1 MEITL
6 KMYLIVIP
14 LTFLA
19 GFVDAIGGG
28 GGLISLPAYL
38 LAGVPTH
45 FAVGSNKLTA
55 IGGTSI
61 SLARFIRQGYVVLK
75 LAIPCVIAAII
86 GSGTGA
92 RLNLLVSERVLAIA
106 LLVILPI
113 MMFIVFN
120 KRFFPDREDETVV
133 LNSRTYLTGTL
144 AALIVGCY
152 DGFYGPGAGTLW
164 IIAFSVFAKLGIK
177 TSNAHAK
184 VINFTTSAT
193 SLLVY
198 MLSGNVLYTLA
209 LPSMIANM
217 AGSYLGTGL
226 AIKNGSRITK
236 PVIVIVLILLAV
248 KVVTE
253 NFM

>member
-28 GGLISLPAYL
+28 GGLISLPAYM
-38 LAGVPTH
+38 LAGLPTH
-45 FAVGSNKLTA
+45 YAIASNKLTGV
-55 IGGTSI
+55 GGTSI
-61 SLARFIRQGYVVLK
+61 SLARFIKQGYVVLK
-75 LAIPCVIAAII
+75 LAIPCVIAAVI
-86 GSGTGA
+86 GSATGA
-92 RLNLLVSERVLAIA
+92 RMNLLVSERVLAVAMII
-106 LLVILPI
+106 ILPI
-113 MMFIVFN
+113 MMLIVFN
-120 KRFFPDREDETVV
+120 KKLFPDREDETVV
-133 LNSRTYLTGTL
+133 LNRRTYLTG
-144 AALIVGCY
+144 ALSALVVGVY

-198 MLSGNVLYTLA
+198 MLSGNVLFKLA
-209 LPSMIANM
+209 FPSMLANM

-236 PVIVIVLILLAV
+236 PVIVIVLVLLGV
-248 KVVTE
+248 KIVTE
-253 NFM
+253 NFL